1 MNEIRID
8 QELITSSTPKCPAA
22 HKVSDGELSAPSLPK
37 FERNNDTKLYA
48 TDLADFAFCP
58 RLFFMKKMKMV
69 PRKETF
75 AMLRGTIEH
84 EVRRTTTTSLK
95 AEYQSCDSLNKL
107 KKIDYSISIDNA
119 IAYGL
124 DLGKAVSSKYWLGLD
139 EMLPTLRYRL
149 LEEEKER
156 FNQAITLAA
165 KGFSMGE
172 ILETLLPWRLEHGVG
187 STILGVTG
195 RVDQIYKLDNKL
207 VPLDFKTH
215 IKRFGAFL
223 LKPAFFEQLAVYGL
237 LLERKYS
244 DYKVNY
250 GIIEFT
256 EDLTKEKLRITKKDK
271 NNVIEH
277 IKEAREIL
285 STGLLPSKLSG
296 DKAIRCQGCFFK
308 DFCFSLK
315 NPGGIEKC

>member
-1 MNEIRID
+1 MTLKD
-8 QELITSSTPKCPAA
+8 STSFVGS
-22 HKVSDGELSAPSLPK
+22 
-37 FERNNDTKLYA
+37 KLYA

-58 RLFFMKKMKMV
+58 RLFFMKKMNMI

-84 EVRRTTTTSLK
+84 EVRRTTTTSLI
-95 AEYQSCDSLNKL
+95 AEYQLCDSTNKL
-107 KKIDYSISIDNA
+107 DKIDYSIAVDNA

-124 DLGKAVSSKYWLGLD
+124 DLGRAVSSKYWLSLD

-156 FNQAITLAA
+156 FNLAIKLAA
-165 KGFSMGE
+165 KGFSMKE
-172 ILETLLPWRLEHGVG
+172 ILERLLPWHLEHGVG

-207 VPLDFKTH
+207 IPLDFKTH
-215 IKRFGAFL
+215 ITRSSAFL
-223 LKPAFFEQLAVYGL
+223 LKPAFFEQLVVYGL
-237 LLERKYS
+237 LLERKYPA
-244 DYKVNY
+244 YKVNY

-271 NNVIEH
+271 DNVIEH
-277 IKEAREIL
+277 INEAREIL
-285 STGLLPSKLSG
+285 STGLLPLKLSG
-296 DKAIRCQGCFFK
+296 DKAIRCHGCFVK

>member
-1 MNEIRID
+1 
-8 QELITSSTPKCPAA
+8 LIT
-22 HKVSDGELSAPSLPK
+22 ENPSLRTSKKASTDFLEP
-37 FERNNDTKLYA
+37 KLYA

-58 RLFFMKKMKMV
+58 RLFYMKKMRMV
-69 PRKETF
+69 PSKETF

-84 EVRRTTTTSLK
+84 EVRRTTTISLK
-95 AEYQSCDSLNKL
+95 AEYQSCDNMKKL
-107 KKIDYSISIDNA
+107 EKIDYSIAIDNA

-124 DLGKAVSSKYWLGLD
+124 DLGRAVNSKYWLGLD

-149 LEEEKER
+149 LQEEKDR
-156 FNQAITLAA
+156 FNLAIKLAT
-165 KGFSMGE
+165 KGFSMGK
-172 ILETLLPWRLEHGVG
+172 ILETLLPWRIEHGVG
-187 STILGVTG
+187 STTLGVTG
-195 RVDQIYKLDNKL
+195 RVDQVYKLDNKL

-215 IKRFGAFL
+215 IKRFNAYL

-237 LLERKYS
+237 LLERKYP
-244 DYKVNY
+244 DYKVNE

-256 EDLTKEKLRITKKDK
+256 EDLQKEKLRITKKDK

-285 STGLLPSKLSG
+285 SAGLLPSKLSG
-296 DKAIRCQGCFFK
+296 DKAIRCHGCFFK